1 MRRARIPLGRVRNR
15 ARTVIVALVR
25 ALVREPLVHF
35 AIFGA
40 LLFTLDAATRER
52 EATAPE
58 ACSGLAVPSGPIVV
72 DAAVRSTLSEQWAKS
87 HPSSASDAELAT
99 LVERWIDE
107 EVLYREGLARGLADG
122 DAFVRERIA
131 GQMAYVL
138 GARIVVPEPTDEE
151 LRAMFEA
158 DPARWSIPDRLDL
171 TQVFVSGTDDAAQ
184 TRARELLALLHN
196 GADPNGLGDT
206 FSGGR
211 RFRGRRIDELAER
224 FGEAFVVGLAT
235 QPEGTWVLRRSS
247 TGLHLVR
254 VDRHVASTPA
264 DLDTVRDAVRH
275 DWQAAARE
283 RSLRAATDELRAHWE
298 IVATP

>member
-1 MRRARIPLGRVRNR
+1 M
-15 ARTVIVALVR
+15 ALVR

-40 LLFTLDAATRER
+40 LLFTLDAVTRDH
-52 EATAPE
+52 EATAP
-58 ACSGLAVPSGPIVV
+58 ASGGGLAVPDGPIVV
-72 DAAVRSTLSEQWAKS
+72 DATVRSTLAEQWTKS
-87 HPSSASDAELAT
+87 HPSPPTDAELAT

-131 GQMAYVL
+131 AQMAYVL
-138 GARIVVPEPTDEE
+138 GERVVVPEPTDDE
-151 LRAMFEA
+151 LRAAFEA

-184 TRARELLALLHN
+184 TRARDLLALLQN

-224 FGEAFVVGLAT
+224 FGDAFVVGLAT
-235 QPEGTWVLRRSS
+235 QPERTWVLRRSS

-254 VDRHVASTPA
+254 VDRRVASTTPE
-264 DLDTVRDAVRH
+264 LDAVRDAVRH
-275 DWQAAARE
+275 DWQAASRE
-283 RSLRAATDELRAHWE
+283 QSLRAAKEALRAHWE